1 MKYANGGLLTQP
13 NWFEGA
19 EGLVAA
25 ADVDYERLGDFLKV
39 LSLDWSLLEL
49 ELDGGSILCLKQ

>member
-1 MKYANGGLLTQP
+1 MRYAEGGL

-25 ADVDYERLGDFLKV
+25 ADVDYERLGDLLKV